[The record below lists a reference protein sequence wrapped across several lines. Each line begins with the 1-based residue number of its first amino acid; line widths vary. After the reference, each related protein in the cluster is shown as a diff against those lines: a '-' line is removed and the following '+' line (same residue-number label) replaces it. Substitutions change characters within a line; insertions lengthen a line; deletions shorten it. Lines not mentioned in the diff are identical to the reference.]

1 MIASDELLEM
11 TMPHFLRLTALAFVA
26 APIAAAA
33 ETPAAKAPS
42 AEKQICKRSPVTGS
56 LARVVK
62 ICGTAADW
70 EAKRRAGKQYL
81 QDIQDRS
88 RSVPC
93 PEGSPGC
100 PG

>member
-1 MIASDELLEM
+1 MIMS
-11 TMPHFLRLTALAFVA
+11 HFLRLTVLAFVA

-33 ETPAAKAPS
+33 ETPPAKAPS
-42 AEKQICKRSPVTGS
+42 SEKQICKRTSVTGS

-62 ICGTAADW
+62 VCGTAADW
-70 EAKRRAGKQYL
+70 EARRRTGKQYL

-88 RSVPC
+88 LSAPC
-93 PEGSPGC
+93 PEGAPGC

>member
-1 MIASDELLEM
+1 
-11 TMPHFLRLTALAFVA
+11 MPRYLRLAALAFVA
-26 APIAAAA
+26 APIVAAA
-33 ETPAAKAPS
+33 ETPPAKAPP
-42 AEKQICKRSPVTGS
+42 AEKQICKRTPVTGS
-56 LARVVK
+56 LAKVVK

-88 RSVPC
+88 LSAPC
-93 PEGSPGC
+93 PEGAPGC